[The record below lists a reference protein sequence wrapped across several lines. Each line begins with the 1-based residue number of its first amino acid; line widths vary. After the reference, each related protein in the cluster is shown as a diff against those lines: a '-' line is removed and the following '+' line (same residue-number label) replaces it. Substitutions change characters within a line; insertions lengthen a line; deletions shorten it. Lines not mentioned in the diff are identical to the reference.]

1 MPRNLEN
8 WLDGFMAMVENS
20 EPPDSYKK
28 WIAISCV
35 AACMQRKV
43 YLNWGYVT
51 FYPNMYIVLVG
62 PPGRCRKGTAMGPGY
77 HFLRELGIKMAAESI
92 TREALIREL
101 KTANA
106 SQTNPETG
114 EIFLHSS
121 LTIYS
126 PELTVFLG
134 YNNLALMSDLTDWY
148 DCRDRWTYRTKNMG
162 TDDIVGV
169 WVNLIGATTPDLI
182 QSSMPLDAIGG
193 GLTSRMIFIYE
204 DKKGKIVPD
213 PFIDPAIAELRVKLL
228 QDLEQISLIQGEF
241 RVTANFLER
250 WVDWY
255 TAQEHNPPFN
265 DPRFAGY
272 IERRPT
278 HILKLCMIMNAMRHD
293 GRMIITEK
301 DFESALT
308 LLREA
313 EVKMPRTFGGVGE
326 SSSVRITNKVL
337 EVLATVKVITRE
349 DLLNQFYHDADKFV
363 LDKIIETLSGM
374 GAIRLEHHQGGKIT
388 LHYIWKRGEQYAD

>member
-8 WLDGFMAMVENS
+8 WLEGYMALVADS
-20 EPPDSYKK
+20 EPPDTYKK
-28 WIAISCV
+28 WVAISTV
-35 AACMQRKV
+35 AACLQRKV

-106 SQTNPETG
+106 SQTNPESG

-121 LTIYS
+121 LTVYS

-193 GLTSRMIFIYE
+193 GLTSRMIFVYE
-204 DKKGKIVPD
+204 DNKGKVCAN
-213 PFIDPAIAELRVKLL
+213 PFLDDGVAELRTKLL
-228 QDLEQISLIQGEF
+228 QDLEQIMLMTGEF
-241 RVTANFLER
+241 RVTKNFLEK

-255 TAQEHNPPFN
+255 SVADQNPPFK

-278 HILKLCMIMNAMRHD
+278 HILKLSMLVNAMKATGNMILTEHD
-293 GRMIITEK
+293 LDDAI
-301 DFESALT
+301 AL
-308 LLREA
+308 LS
-313 EVKMPRTFGGVGE
+313 EVERKMTRTFGGVGE
-326 SSSVRITNKVL
+326 ASSARVTNKVL
-337 EVLATVKVITRE
+337 EVLATVKEIKRS
-349 DLLNQFYHDADKFV
+349 DLLQQFYFDADKWA
-363 LDKIIETLSGM
+363 LDKILETLAGM
-374 GAIRLEHHQGGKIT
+374 GAIRLEHTKQDILIK
-388 LHYIWKRGEQYAD
+388 YVWKEGLGYDK